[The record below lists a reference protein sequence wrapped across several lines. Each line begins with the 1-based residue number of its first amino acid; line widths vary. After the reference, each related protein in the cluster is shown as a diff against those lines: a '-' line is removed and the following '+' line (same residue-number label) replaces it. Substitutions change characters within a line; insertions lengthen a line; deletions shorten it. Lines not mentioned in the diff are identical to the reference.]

1 MSSVQLALAGVAGPL
16 SAASVLMQVRW
27 GVKVVPN
34 LRLHEKTTMQEPQE
48 KASYFASPITM
59 AAGVGSFVSAALGI
73 SAAVW

>member
-1 MSSVQLALAGVAGPL
+1 MR
-16 SAASVLMQVRW
+16 VRW
-27 GVKVVPN
+27 GVKVVPS